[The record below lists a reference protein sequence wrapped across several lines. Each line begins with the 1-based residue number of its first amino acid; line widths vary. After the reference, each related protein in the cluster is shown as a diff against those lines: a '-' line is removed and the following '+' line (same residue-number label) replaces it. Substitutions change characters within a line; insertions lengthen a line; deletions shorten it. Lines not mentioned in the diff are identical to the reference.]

1 MAVLEYHRRMLVA
14 QALVERGLLAGFI
27 DSIGA
32 ALLQMDY
39 YIGQGN
45 AKWAL
50 VGLAL
55 VLGWIF
61 LKPKR

>member
-1 MAVLEYHRRMLVA
+1 MLVA

-32 ALLQMDY
+32 ALLQVDY
-39 YIGQGN
+39 YVGQGN
-45 AKWAL
+45 TKWVL
-50 VGLAL
+50 IGLAV

>member
-1 MAVLEYHRRMLVA
+1 MLVA

-32 ALLQMDY
+32 ALLQVDY
-39 YIGQGN
+39 FIGEGN
-45 AKWAL
+45 TKWAL
-50 VGLAL
+50 LAL
-55 VLGWIF
+55 AVVAGWIF

>member
-1 MAVLEYHRRMLVA
+1 MVVA

-50 VGLAL
+50 VGLAV
-55 VLGWIF
+55 VLAWIF

>member
-14 QALVERGLLAGFI
+14 QALVERGLLAGFV

-32 ALLQMDY
+32 ALMQVDY
-39 YIGQGN
+39 YLGQDN

-50 VGLAL
+50 IGLAV

>member
-1 MAVLEYHRRMLVA
+1 MLVA

-39 YIGQGN
+39 YIGPGN

-50 VGLAL
+50 VGLAV

>member
-1 MAVLEYHRRMLVA
+1 MLVA
-14 QALVERGLLAGFI
+14 QALVERGMLAGFI

-45 AKWAL
+45 TKWVL
-50 VGLAL
+50 VGLAV

>member
-1 MAVLEYHRRMLVA
+1 MLVA

-32 ALLQMDY
+32 ALLQVDY
-39 YIGQGN
+39 YVGQGN
-45 AKWAL
+45 TTWVL
-50 VGLAL
+50 IGLAV